1 MDTKTPLPGLIN
13 NILSASEGGELNISP
28 PLPAPIIEHYTPPP
42 ATIDFHTMHQ
52 GRATNT
58 LAKIRTRI
66 GSPAQLNLYGD
77 GVIEEKDFKLFIEK
91 YKDLAHGV
99 KPTAKMLL
107 DALAITATETN
118 QRDTLVRLPLGQYM
132 AWRGLQDVKEARKQV
147 KDDIAAL
154 DKLRI
159 EYRERRKGKQGDFL
173 NISLSGGT
181 NGIVNSIIL
190 FRFNPDFFNI
200 LMSYPIMLYP
210 KEALAINPKH
220 NPHSYYF
227 LRRISEHKNMNYQKQ
242 NEDIISV
249 KTLIEA
255 SPELPK
261 YDELGEAGQVH
272 KRIIDPFER
281 DMDAIHCLKWN
292 YCGKNETPIEPPATY
307 AEFERAN
314 VKITWI
320 NYPIR
325 VRRKIPGKKPKK
337 QDLEGGGQQTPPEVN
352 WGGNR

>member
-28 PLPAPIIEHYTPPP
+28 PLPAPIIEHYAPPP

-181 NGIVNSIIL
+181 T
-190 FRFNPDFFNI
+190 
-200 LMSYPIMLYP
+200 
-210 KEALAINPKH
+210 AL
-220 NPHSYYF
+220 
-227 LRRISEHKNMNYQKQ
+227 
-242 NEDIISV
+242 
-249 KTLIEA
+249 
-255 SPELPK
+255 
-261 YDELGEAGQVH
+261 
-272 KRIIDPFER
+272 
-281 DMDAIHCLKWN
+281 
-292 YCGKNETPIEPPATY
+292 
-307 AEFERAN
+307 
-314 VKITWI
+314 
-320 NYPIR
+320 
-325 VRRKIPGKKPKK
+325 
-337 QDLEGGGQQTPPEVN
+337 
-352 WGGNR
+352 